1 MMVRL
6 VASREYYP
14 LRSQVRLHL
23 GANNLLGPAIPVVC
37 WGGFWASD
45 YLLMYQCSM
54 LSMASDIESK
64 ISYWV
69 LTSSKCARKV
79 RLPLWW
85 ASRSANEVHC
95 SYRAWGIPR
104 IKKIKKNGLEL
115 KTIQRGKDEIWM
127 EIESKFS
134 IYIYT
139 K

>member
-1 MMVRL
+1 M
-6 VASREYYP
+6 P
-14 LRSQVRLHL
+14 
-23 GANNLLGPAIPVVC
+23 N
-37 WGGFWASD
+37 
-45 YLLMYQCSM
+45 
-54 LSMASDIESK
+54 MASDIEPR
-64 ISYWV
+64 ISHWV

-95 SYRAWGIPR
+95 SGLGDTSN
-104 IKKIKKNGLEL
+104 KKKKKNGLEV